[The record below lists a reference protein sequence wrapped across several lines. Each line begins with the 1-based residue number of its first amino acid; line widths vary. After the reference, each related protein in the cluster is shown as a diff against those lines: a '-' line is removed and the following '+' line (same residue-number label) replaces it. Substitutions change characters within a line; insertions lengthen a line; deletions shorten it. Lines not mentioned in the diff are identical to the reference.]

1 MNNVLYLRTDN
12 DVEVLK
18 TMDHVLLYLD
28 NIEDTYCWKWILNG
42 WHSIL
47 QNVMILALDNG
58 NCFNVYLANAND
70 STRTIYNQIMQDDYS
85 NIEKLKLPSLLSLF
99 RGIHSEEFHGRIF
112 SPSQAC
118 RDAMNE
124 INEIRNDFIH
134 SHPVARS
141 IQVNSWPDMILATTE
156 IIEHFISSNEIVRW
170 FDVNDDNEFLTKYRR
185 IQNRLQILR
194 EQYQ

>member
-18 TMDHVLLYLD
+18 TMDHVLFYFD

-47 QNVMILALDNG
+47 QNVMVLALDNG
-58 NCFNVYLANAND
+58 NCFNVYLANANN
-70 STRTIYNQIMQDDYS
+70 RTLYNQIMQDDFS
-85 NIEKLKLPSLLSLF
+85 NIGKLSLPSFLALF
-99 RGIHSEEFHGRIF
+99 RGIHSETFHGSIF

-118 RDAMNE
+118 SEAMNE

-134 SHPVARS
+134 SHPIARS

-156 IIEHFISSNEIVRW
+156 IIEHFISSNETVRW
-170 FDVNDDNEFLTKYRR
+170 FDEDDENEFLTKFRS